1 VKPNKLVGC
10 KRSRD
15 ARHGAAV
22 TQQKLIEKL
31 EQRLGRLYVQ
41 QRLGIERDHEGT
53 FGYQI
58 DSPIR
63 EHYLDKSSSEKC
75 HFNPLHRELRAA
87 TQGHREYWLSASVNP
102 TDWYS
107 VRSLMR
113 LSLKLAGLYARG
125 NRNTERIVIRRHDV
139 RMRGLPVRFEGFTI
153 LQLSDLHADINPG
166 AMWRLVE
173 LLKQVTYDIC
183 VLTGDIRG
191 ETFGPFDAALE
202 ILTQIRAHI
211 KQSVYGVLGNHDS
224 IRMVPALENMGIRML
239 INECD
244 TIEYGDQRLHLAGID
259 DAHLYGTHNIEKAA
273 GDIVAGECAI
283 LLSHTPEVYRQAAH
297 AGFGLMLSG
306 HTHGGQ
312 ICLPGSIPLT
322 LFSVLP
328 RHMGAGPWR
337 YGSMAGYTSTGVGS
351 CLVPVRFNCPP
362 EITLHYLRCG

>member
-1 VKPNKLVGC
+1 MQ
-10 KRSRD
+10 RE
-15 ARHGAAV
+15 
-22 TQQKLIEKL
+22 LIEKL
-31 EQRLGRLYVQ
+31 ERRLGRVYVQ
-41 QRLGIERDHEGT
+41 QRLGIERDHEET

-63 EHYLDKSSSEKC
+63 EQYLDNSSGEKF
-75 HFNPLHRELRAA
+75 HFNTLHREMRAA
-87 TQGHREYWLSASVNP
+87 TQGHREYWLSTSVHP
-102 TDWYS
+102 ADRYS

-113 LSLKLAGLYARG
+113 LSLRLAGLYARG
-125 NRNTERIVIRRHDV
+125 NRNAERIVIRRNDV
-139 RMRGLPVRFEGFTI
+139 QLRGLPVRFEGFTI

-166 AMWRLVE
+166 AMRRLVE
-173 LLKQVTYDIC
+173 LLNQVTYDIC
-183 VLTGDIRG
+183 VVTGDIRG
-191 ETFGPFDAALE
+191 ETFGSFDAALE
-202 ILTQIRAHI
+202 SLAHVRTHI
-211 KQSVYGVLGNHDS
+211 NQPVYGVLGNHDS

-239 INECD
+239 MNECE
-244 TIEYGDQRLHLAGID
+244 TIEYGDQRIHLAGID

-273 GDIVAGECAI
+273 WEIPAGECAI

-328 RHMGAGPWR
+328 RRMGAGPWR
-337 YGSMAGYTSTGVGS
+337 YGPMAGYTSTGVGS

-362 EITLHYLRCG
+362 EITLHYLHCG